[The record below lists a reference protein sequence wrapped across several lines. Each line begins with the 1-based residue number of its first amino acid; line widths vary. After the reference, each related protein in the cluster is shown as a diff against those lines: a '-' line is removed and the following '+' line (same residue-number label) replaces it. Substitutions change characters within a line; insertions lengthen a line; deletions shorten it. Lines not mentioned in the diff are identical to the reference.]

1 MLREEWVRIF
11 AFFTAIAVTYV
22 SGAKAAFRWLQAR
35 RWSALDR
42 VDRFFILAAGVGT
55 LSIGYGRLV
64 EPYWPEVTRVRI
76 TSPKLKGAT
85 RPIRLVLLSD
95 LHSDPTP
102 RLEGRLPDLVRSLEP
117 DAIVFT
123 GDAVNSPEGLP
134 VFRECV
140 SRLAKLAPTFA
151 VLGNWD
157 VRAFPGLDRYGG
169 TEVKELDGSAVRLS
183 AAGAEVWI
191 AGVAVDEEQKIA
203 RALGAAATDT
213 FTVFLHHYPDWIE
226 EVSVRRADLY
236 LAGHTHGGQVAL
248 PLYGALVTLSRYGK
262 RFESGLHRV
271 RDTWL
276 YVNRGIGMEGGP
288 APRVRFCSR
297 PEITLLELS
306 PG

>member
-1 MLREEWVRIF
+1 MLREEWARVF
-11 AFFTAIAVTYV
+11 AFFTAVAVTYV
-22 SGAKAAFRWLQAR
+22 QGAKAAFRWGQAR
-35 RWSALDR
+35 RWSALGR
-42 VDRFFILAAGVGT
+42 VERLFLLAAAAGT
-55 LSIGYGRLV
+55 LCIAYGRLV
-64 EPYWPEVTRVRI
+64 EPFWPEVTRVRL

-102 RLEGRLPDLVRSLEP
+102 RLEKRLPDLVRALEP

-134 VFRECV
+134 VFKDCV
-140 SRLAKLAPTFA
+140 GRLAALAPTFA

-169 TEVKELDGSAVRLS
+169 TAVKELDGTAVRLS
-183 AAGAEVWI
+183 VAGAGLWL
-191 AGVAVDEEQKIA
+191 AGVAVDEEQKIPA
-203 RALGAAATDT
+203 ALEAGPAAE
-213 FTVFLHHYPDWIE
+213 FRVFLHHYPDWIE
-226 EVSVRRADLY
+226 EVALRKADLY

-306 PG
+306 PD